1 MRHYRRHR
9 RKNILHLHL
18 EPLEDRTALS
28 GWSTPVT
35 PAVPFTSVASP
46 IAADSTPDN
55 DSTYATNASNS
66 ASSPGVVGPSVQPV
80 SSSST
85 SASTSVASPIAAN
98 STPDNDSTYA
108 TNASNSASSPGA
120 VGPSAQP
127 VSSAAAATPASGTY
141 STNTNSSYSQ
151 SLQDALASLA
161 NSSYAASYAK
171 EYAAYVAQEA
181 AAALRAAEVQAAHV
195 LLASIGGE
203 SAPVTE
209 THPTD
214 TVTETPVTVSDS
226 QAAATPTPI
235 GNGRA
240 DGETIIPLHYHA
252 ARGEWS
258 AELLPDLEDA
268 DAPKQTIYSSE
279 LRLAAA
285 GLETREPDLESGTP
299 LAGTIAVDVDA
310 LEQRITQFFTH
321 VGSQAQ
327 ELTSWQGVMNVATWL
342 TAGMA
347 ATAGY
352 ELARRAARRTPIS
365 QSGDFGWQD
374 PRLGLLTGDDA
385 P

>member
-1 MRHYRRHR
+1 MRHSRRHR

-28 GWSTPVT
+28 GWSTPVA
-35 PAVPFTSVASP
+35 PAVPSASVASP

-55 DSTYATNASNS
+55 DSTYATNASNG
-66 ASSPGVVGPSVQPV
+66 ASSAGVAGPSVQP
-80 SSSST
+80 
-85 SASTSVASPIAAN
+85 
-98 STPDNDSTYA
+98 
-108 TNASNSASSPGA
+108 ASS
-120 VGPSAQP
+120 
-127 VSSAAAATPASGTY
+127 SSAAAATPQSSSYATK
-141 STNTNSSYSQ
+141 TNSSYSQ
-151 SLQDALASLA
+151 SLQDVSASLA

-203 SAPVTE
+203 SAPVSE
-209 THPTD
+209 THPTE
-214 TVTETPVTVSDS
+214 TVAETPVTVSDS
-226 QAAATPTPI
+226 QPVATATLI
-235 GNGRA
+235 GNGRT

-252 ARGEWS
+252 VSGEWR
-258 AELLPDLEDA
+258 AELLPGLEDV
-268 DAPKQTIYSSE
+268 DAPKQTNYSSE

-299 LAGTIAVDVDA
+299 LAGTLAVNVDA

-321 VGSQAQ
+321 LGSRAQ
-327 ELTSWQGVMNVATWL
+327 EMTSWQGAMNVATWF

-347 ATAGY
+347 ATAVY

-365 QSGDFGWQD
+365 QSGDLGWQE
-374 PRLGLLTGDDA
+374 PRLGLLTSDDA
-385 P
+385 L

>member
-66 ASSPGVVGPSVQPV
+66 ASSPGV
-80 SSSST
+80 
-85 SASTSVASPIAAN
+85 
-98 STPDNDSTYA
+98 
-108 TNASNSASSPGA
+108 

-203 SAPVTE
+203 SAPVSE
-209 THPTD
+209 THPTE
-214 TVTETPVTVSDS
+214 TVAETPVTVSDS
-226 QAAATPTPI
+226 QPVAAATPI
-235 GNGRA
+235 GNGRT
-240 DGETIIPLHYHA
+240 DGETVIPLRYHA

-299 LAGTIAVDVDA
+299 LAGTLTVDVDA

-321 VGSQAQ
+321 LGSRAQ
-327 ELTSWQGVMNVATWL
+327 EMTSWQGAMNVATWF

-347 ATAGY
+347 ATAVY

-365 QSGDFGWQD
+365 QSGDLGWQE
-374 PRLGLLTGDDA
+374 PRLGLLTSDDA
-385 P
+385 L